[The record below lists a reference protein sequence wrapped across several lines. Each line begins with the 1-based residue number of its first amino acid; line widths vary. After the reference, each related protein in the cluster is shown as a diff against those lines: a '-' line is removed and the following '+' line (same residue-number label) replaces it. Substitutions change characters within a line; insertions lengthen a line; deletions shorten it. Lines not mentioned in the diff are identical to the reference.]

1 MPPGAF
7 VQTFTTNAIVG
18 VHACMWAHSNG
29 LVKGF
34 HAYTPDQLKS
44 VVRLAAGSTI
54 AYKIS
59 ATLNYT
65 GRSYYA
71 ATEAAN
77 YVYVSINT
85 HPCTSDD
92 KETKKLRCTD
102 NRNMEPRGWLIDPRG
117 WLHTN
122 PRQWFSR
129 LVLCCVLVASISFG
143 LRSLPIHCL
152 AEKIHGLSRPQLQQW
167 LKRFNRPSHITF

>member
-1 MPPGAF
+1 MLFLSREVPPGAF

-143 LRSLPIHCL
+143 WRSLPIYC
-152 AEKIHGLSRPQLQQW
+152 
-167 LKRFNRPSHITF
+167 